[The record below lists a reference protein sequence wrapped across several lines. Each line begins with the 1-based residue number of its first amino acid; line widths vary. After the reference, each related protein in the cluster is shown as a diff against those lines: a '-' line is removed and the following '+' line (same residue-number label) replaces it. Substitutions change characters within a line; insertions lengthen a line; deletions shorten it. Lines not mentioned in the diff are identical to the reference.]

1 MLKASGVILPAIKEV
16 HNEGASTP
24 EVLAKG
30 GTGTPLANTE
40 QLGDGTTPMGPGL
53 APKVNLPEHL
63 RGLMKVWGKVA
74 FSCAHRYHRYI
85 SAPEPSTSESRRS
98 LLICHLRGDACSKG
112 YV

>member
-30 GTGTPLANTE
+30 GTSTPLANTG
-40 QLGDGTTPMGPGL
+40 QHGDGATPMGSGL

-63 RGLMKVWGKVA
+63 RGLMKVWGKFA
-74 FSCAHRYHRYI
+74 FSCAHRFGVYK
-85 SAPEPSTSESRRS
+85 SAQ
-98 LLICHLRGDACSKG
+98 
-112 YV
+112 